1 MTTRRL
7 LVLVGA
13 LLSALAAGLAVV
25 GQDSATAGRPGRVTV
40 VRVVDGDTIVAR
52 LPSGD
57 ESVRLIG
64 IDTPESVDPRR
75 PVECFGVEA
84 SNRTAE
90 LLPKGTPVRL
100 ERDVESRDRFGRLL
114 AYVHRIDDGTFVN
127 LALVRDGYAQPLTIP
142 PNVAHT
148 SDFVDAAAEARR
160 AGRGLWGACGER

>member
-1 MTTRRL
+1 ML
-7 LVLVGA
+7 LGA
-13 LLSALAAGLAVV
+13 LLSAAAAAFAVA
-25 GQDSATAGRPGRVTV
+25 GQGSATAGRPGEVTV

-57 ESVRLIG
+57 EHVRLIG

-84 SNRTAE
+84 SNRTKA
-90 LLPKGTPVRL
+90 LLPPGTVVRL

-114 AYVHRIDDGTFVN
+114 AYVHRVEDGTFVN
-127 LALVRDGYAQPLTIP
+127 LTLAREGYAQPLTIP

-148 SDFVDAAAEARR
+148 ADVVAAAAEARR
-160 AGRGLWGACGER
+160 AGLGLWGACGEG